1 MPEGPEVEV
10 VRIGLRD
17 VIGQTIVKVK
27 ISDNKKYLP
36 QKKQLNQLKSS
47 QITNIE
53 RKGKFLLWF
62 FSKNRENY
70 AALNHLGMTGAWHLY
85 TGDTWNSFDSPFEK
99 FKHYKLYFQ
108 LSSSDH
114 LLFSDVRTFGQFK
127 MYDAK
132 LIREVK
138 SIATLGPDILELPF
152 QTDLFIEKMRGK
164 HNNRTVE
171 IGKALLN
178 PKIVAGCGNIY
189 KSEALFLAKINP
201 FKTVNHVSDQE
212 LRDLG
217 DALSKVGQLAL
228 KNKGTTLRDYTH
240 VDGYSG
246 LMQNELLV
254 YGHKEENC
262 GNCNSLVH
270 ASKQGDRTTYWCKN
284 CQQ

>member
-10 VRIGLRD
+10 VRIGLQD
-17 VIGQTIVKVK
+17 VIGKTIAKVK
-27 ISDNKKYLP
+27 ISDNKKYVN

-47 QITNIE
+47 IITKIE

-62 FSKNRENY
+62 FSKSGVNH

-85 TGDTWNSFDSPFEK
+85 SADTWNSFDSPFEQ
-99 FKHYKLYFQ
+99 FKHYKLYFYFTNGY
-108 LSSSDH
+108 H

-127 MYDAK
+127 MYDPN

-138 SIATLGPDILELPF
+138 SISTLGPDILELPF
-152 QTDLFIEKMRGK
+152 QNDLFIKKMRGK
-164 HNNRTVE
+164 HNNRTIE

-201 FKTVNHVSDQE
+201 FKTVNLVSDEE
-212 LRDLG
+212 LSKLG

-246 LMQNELLV
+246 LMQNELLI
-254 YGHKEENC
+254 YGRKEGNC
-262 GNCNSLVH
+262 SICNSLIT
-270 ASKQGDRTTYWCKN
+270 AAKQGDRTTYWCTN
-284 CQQ
+284 CQK

>member
-10 VRIGLRD
+10 VRIGLQD
-17 VIGQTIVKVK
+17 VIGQTIVRVK
-27 ISDNKKYLP
+27 ISDNKKYII

-47 QITNIE
+47 KVTNIE

-62 FSKNRENY
+62 FSKSGENY
-70 AALNHLGMTGAWHLY
+70 SALNHLGMTGTWHLY
-85 TGDTWNSFDSPFEK
+85 TENIWDSFDSPFEK

-108 LSSSDH
+108 LTNGYH

-127 MYDAK
+127 MYDPN

-138 SIATLGPDILELPF
+138 SISTLGPDILEIPF
-152 QTDLFIEKMRGK
+152 HTDLFIEKMRGK

-201 FKTVNHVSDQE
+201 FKTVNLVSDKE
-212 LRDLG
+212 LSNLG

-246 LMQNELLV
+246 LMQNELLI
-254 YGHKEENC
+254 YGRKEKNC
-262 GNCNSLVH
+262 GNCNSLIH
-270 ASKQGDRTTYWCKN
+270 AAKQGDRTTYWCKN

>member
-1 MPEGPEVEV
+1 ME
-10 VRIGLRD
+10 
-17 VIGQTIVKVK
+17 
-27 ISDNKKYLP
+27 
-36 QKKQLNQLKSS
+36 KQLNQLKSS
-47 QITNIE
+47 KVTTIE

-62 FSKNRENY
+62 FRKSDYNY

-108 LSSSDH
+108 LSSGDH

-127 MYDAK
+127 MYDPK

-138 SIATLGPDILELPF
+138 SISTLGPDILEIPF
-152 QTDLFIEKMRGK
+152 QTDLFIERMRGK

-178 PKIVAGCGNIY
+178 PKIAAGCGNIY

-201 FKTVNHVSDQE
+201 FKTVNLVSNKE
-212 LRDLG
+212 LSNLAT
-217 DALSKVGQLAL
+217 ALSKVGQLAL

-246 LMQNELLV
+246 LMQNELLI
-254 YGHKEENC
+254 YGRKEENC
-262 GNCNSLVH
+262 GNCNSLVQ
-270 ASKQGDRTTYWCKN
+270 ATKQGDRTTYWCNN